1 MTGAVENVS
10 SDVFENRPVANVTQM
25 LQGAVPN
32 LNISLVDGKPNQSAS
47 YNIRGVTSIGA
58 GGSALVLIDGVEGD
72 PAMLNPNDIESVS
85 VLKDAASAA
94 IYGSRAPY
102 GVVLITTKDP
112 SKQKISLRSIIREI
126 SPMKLRMLCRMSLMT
141 VMSGL
146 ICFVRRNTITAG

>member
-85 VLKDAASAA
+85 VLKM
-94 IYGSRAPY
+94 R
-102 GVVLITTKDP
+102 LRQP
-112 SKQKISLRSIIREI
+112 S
-126 SPMKLRMLCRMSLMT
+126 MVHVLRM
-141 VMSGL
+141 GL
-146 ICFVRRNTITAG
+146 S